1 MSATTTTASGVPL
14 AGQAPDPVSGADNLR
29 STLLGRAAGRW
40 IRVFWPLAGTIFAGL
55 VWFRAEIESSIS
67 STPHPQI
74 VYAIFAVVAV
84 AAGLLGLV
92 LHRFVSEHYWLEAME
107 AAPPEE
113 RARMMQARWG
123 SDNLSVYWRLLAQTK
138 DEPLLERQ
146 RMLEHELEGAEA
158 DLYAQLAL
166 PNLLSGSL
174 VGLGLVG
181 TFIGLLGTLHELSG
195 VFAALGGGAG
205 GGDAGAMFATMI
217 DKLKGPMEG
226 MGTAFVASLYG
237 LLGSLVIGL
246 NVGAVRRTGERM
258 FSAIRSYAT
267 EQLYRDSGV
276 PLDAT
281 IGPDGVRLVGGAP
294 GVASTSL
301 IHENERLRR
310 TIEQWSTEF
319 SQQVGEFGSVADKL
333 GTQLAETVQGIML
346 HTERSL
352 DRIEKQ
358 RTLDELIAARLADT
372 TAQMNARI
380 DELLI
385 ELKENRK
392 PREPIFGSMAR
403 VLVFAGAI
411 AGLIA
416 AIGVAYLSGQ
426 VSGAKAP
433 PKAEVRVEE
442 RVVPVSPPVTMKLP
456 AAPVAPPAQAAPR
469 EVIAKAGD
477 SLSVIATREGVPLEA
492 LIAANPD
499 VRPPSRLE
507 IGHRVKLP
515 D

>member
-1 MSATTTTASGVPL
+1 MNATSTTAPGAFD
-14 AGQAPDPVSGADNLR
+14 AGQTAEADHLR
-29 STLLGRAAGRW
+29 TTLLGRAAGRW
-40 IRVFWPLAGTIFAGL
+40 IRVFWPLAATIFAGL
-55 VWFRAEIESSIS
+55 VWFRTEIESSIA

-74 VYAIFAVVAV
+74 VYAIFGVVAV
-84 AAGLLGLV
+84 AAVLLGV
-92 LHRFVSEHYWLEAME
+92 LLNGFVREHHWLEALE
-107 AAPPEE
+107 AASPDE
-113 RARMMQARWG
+113 RAIRMLSRGG

-146 RMLEHELEGAEA
+146 RMLEHELETAEA
-158 DLYAQLAL
+158 DLFAQLAL

-205 GGDAGAMFATMI
+205 GDDAGVMFATMI
-217 DKLKGPMEG
+217 EKLKGPMEG

-246 NVGAVRRTGERM
+246 NVGGVRRSGERL
-258 FSAIRSYAT
+258 FNAIRSFAT

-276 PLDAT
+276 PLDAA
-281 IGPDGVRLVGGAP
+281 IGPDSVRLVGGAP

-310 TIEQWSTEF
+310 TIEQWSTQF
-319 SQQVGEFGSVADKL
+319 SEQVGNFGEVADKL
-333 GTQLAETVQGIML
+333 GTQLADTVQGIML

-372 TAQMNARI
+372 TAQMNGRI
-380 DELLI
+380 DELLV
-385 ELKENRK
+385 ELRANRK

-426 VSGAKAP
+426 VSATKAP
-433 PKAEVRVEE
+433 RRDVVVQE
-442 RVVPVSPPVTMKLP
+442 RILPAPQPAGAAP
-456 AAPVAPPAQAAPR
+456 AAPPVATAPVSAKAAGR
-469 EVIAKAGD
+469 EVVAIEGD
-477 SLSVIATREGVPLEA
+477 SLSVIAAREGVSLTA
-492 LIAANPD
+492 LIAANPTI
-499 VRPPSRLE
+499 RPPSRLE
-507 IGHRVKLP
+507 VGRRVKLP